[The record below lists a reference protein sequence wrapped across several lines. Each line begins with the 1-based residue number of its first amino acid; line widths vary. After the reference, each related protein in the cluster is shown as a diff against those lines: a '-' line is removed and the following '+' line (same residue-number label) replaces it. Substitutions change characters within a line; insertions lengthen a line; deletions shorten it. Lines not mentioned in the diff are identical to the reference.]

1 MIEPKFPK
9 SVKAAS
15 KPHNFC
21 PGCGHPI
28 VLQAIGEII
37 DELGLQDKT
46 VVGLDIGC
54 SLLAWD
60 FFDIDSTQTHHGR
73 TGPVISG
80 FKKVKPE
87 SIGIIYMGDGGAYAI
102 GAQHLVNEAMR
113 NEPVT
118 VIVVNNSLYG
128 MTGGQEAPTSMPDQV
143 TTTTPLGADQ
153 NFLKGPEMVA
163 GLTNSEAYVARG
175 TIDNPIQLKSFIK
188 KAIKNQMKGKG
199 FSFVEALSVCPTNWK
214 TDAKETFQFLKKMKA
229 TFPVQEFKIPKGL

>member
-1 MIEPKFPK
+1 MIQPNFPK
-9 SVKAAS
+9 SIKAAS
-15 KPHNFC
+15 KPHSFC
-21 PGCGHPI
+21 PGCGHPL
-28 VLQAIGEII
+28 VLKAIAEVI

-87 SIGIIYMGDGGAYAI
+87 AIGIVYMGDGGAYAI

-118 VIVVNNSLYG
+118 VIVVNNSCYA
-128 MTGGQEAPTSMPDQV
+128 MTGGQEAATTLPDQI
-143 TTTTPLGADQ
+143 TSTTPYGSDQ
-153 NFLKGPEMVA
+153 NFLDGPKMIEVI
-163 GLTNSEAYVARG
+163 TNQEAYIARG
-175 TIDNPIQLKSFIK
+175 SIDNPIQLKSFIK
-188 KAIKNQMKGKG
+188 KSIVNQQRGKG

-214 TDAKETFQFLKKMKA
+214 TDAKA
-229 TFPVQEFKIPKGL
+229 TFD